1 MATSTENIFRFM
13 NIRPPERKKVKANM
27 PIHNAEE
34 DKTDFSRKLDA
45 ALSAPEGF
53 PQEVKALAVEF
64 RASSAY
70 VDDLTQL
77 PIDIEVITDLVEKT
91 RDLPLNSIEFVH
103 EFTTMLGMSPE
114 AFLKSDEYRKAR
126 AALSDTILCDALLD
140 RVKEKTVGAFKLLD
154 LLRIAHDAHGLG
166 LDVETPARIL
176 HNANVILP
184 KLASLGKS
192 AAASIS
198 PSNEIAKKIAAQREQ
213 TKELKRR
220 IDQLREA
227 RQEMMLMAITG
238 KYETEPEE
246 TAPRT
251 TKAKTSTPGSHDK
264 DSRTNVELIATKPQ
278 LASRMAKMA
287 LPRSDV
293 DALSAGT
300 KEALTQLKVDMEE
313 LQPHRAVSLI
323 EHELSSLSARLAIQT
338 KPRRLLRMHGIT
350 LDIDAYHDTFAMA
363 ESAAMGA
370 AVAETGSDSADIEE
384 IATDLRKLGYDVGVG
399 DLLKVEQILKAYEL
413 SDFAHVEN
421 ILAGEEHYRNHRR
434 LNVREETVEFETEE
448 ETQSERD
455 LQSTERNEMQTEA
468 EKTVRSQFELDAG
481 VHVTASFGSAVSL
494 TSGLDVGF
502 SNASEE
508 SKRKAETYAREVTER
523 TTERVRERVREQEY
537 RRVLEEIEEINGHK
551 FVNTTGHHNRG
562 IYRWLNKIYD
572 AQIVNYGQRMMFEF
586 IVPEPAAYYLYALTN
601 NPLEEALI
609 TEPKPPE
616 FGGAP
621 LTPQHIDRSCSELV
635 GLYGV
640 SNAPICPS
648 SFHKVSYFDSQDKTG
663 DAGVTTYARA
673 GKVEI
678 PEQYMARGALV
689 SCDYAAPEGYDPW
702 AKIRIGGRYFNRVD
716 SVGTSYQNLLSYFDG
731 ELAFTAFF
739 ANVSSF
745 ALAID
750 VYCDLTDAAYQ
761 AWQQE
766 MYDAVMDAYT
776 RQRLDYEAKMAARAL
791 QKGVDIQGKNPL
803 ENRQIEREE
812 LKKLVILMLQ
822 RQPIINI
829 LDSFY
834 PHDEPMISAE
844 DAAENGK
851 QIRFFEHAFE
861 WSNML
866 YVFYPYFWGRRPTWT
881 AALNF
886 TDPDPDFAAFLKAGA
901 ARVQVPVRPGF
912 ERSIAHY
919 CQTGSIPEGNDIP
932 VVEDDVF
939 LPIIEEIIENMDGI
953 AKGVPY
959 PDGAEPW
966 EVRVPTSLVLA
977 QNLEEIPGIRD
988 ILTGHDVSIVEDA

>member
-1 MATSTENIFRFM
+1 
-13 NIRPPERKKVKANM
+13 
-27 PIHNAEE
+27 
-34 DKTDFSRKLDA
+34 
-45 ALSAPEGF
+45 
-53 PQEVKALAVEF
+53 
-64 RASSAY
+64 
-70 VDDLTQL
+70 
-77 PIDIEVITDLVEKT
+77 
-91 RDLPLNSIEFVH
+91 
-103 EFTTMLGMSPE
+103 
-114 AFLKSDEYRKAR
+114 
-126 AALSDTILCDALLD
+126 
-140 RVKEKTVGAFKLLD
+140 
-154 LLRIAHDAHGLG
+154 
-166 LDVETPARIL
+166 
-176 HNANVILP
+176 
-184 KLASLGKS
+184 
-192 AAASIS
+192 
-198 PSNEIAKKIAAQREQ
+198 
-213 TKELKRR
+213 
-220 IDQLREA
+220 
-227 RQEMMLMAITG
+227 
-238 KYETEPEE
+238 
-246 TAPRT
+246 
-251 TKAKTSTPGSHDK
+251 
-264 DSRTNVELIATKPQ
+264 
-278 LASRMAKMA
+278 
-287 LPRSDV
+287 
-293 DALSAGT
+293 
-300 KEALTQLKVDMEE
+300 
-313 LQPHRAVSLI
+313 
-323 EHELSSLSARLAIQT
+323 
-338 KPRRLLRMHGIT
+338 
-350 LDIDAYHDTFAMA
+350 
-363 ESAAMGA
+363 
-370 AVAETGSDSADIEE
+370 
-384 IATDLRKLGYDVGVG
+384 
-399 DLLKVEQILKAYEL
+399 
-413 SDFAHVEN
+413 
-421 ILAGEEHYRNHRR
+421 
-434 LNVREETVEFETEE
+434 
-448 ETQSERD
+448 
-455 LQSTERNEMQTEA
+455 
-468 EKTVRSQFELDAG
+468 
-481 VHVTASFGSAVSL
+481 VTASFGSAVSL